1 MVNSSSNVPMH
12 YDNFCY
18 YCKKIDVN
26 KDYLEFYAEQHL
38 FLPFCWKNLPKNSTL
53 ILEFVLNIW
62 HFCWQVCDKDT
73 MTVSPH
79 AILSKQ
85 TNFWWK
91 SKSNFE
97 AQYFLLATEF
107 SVSIDI
113 KSDHDK
119 PNYNP
124 YLHRFFCSKDESF
137 HNTEYYS
144 E

>member
-1 MVNSSSNVPMH
+1 
-12 YDNFCY
+12 
-18 YCKKIDVN
+18 
-26 KDYLEFYAEQHL
+26 
-38 FLPFCWKNLPKNSTL
+38 
-53 ILEFVLNIW
+53 
-62 HFCWQVCDKDT
+62 

-124 YLHRFFCSKDESF
+124 YLHKNFCSKDESF
-137 HNTEYYS
+137 HNEAEVDSPGFSTAVAHLKS
-144 E
+144 NVDF